1 MFFVHIFFNGVRLL
15 GAYWNVVCGKTKRI
29 AEMKGLIILR
39 VLSGL
44 GEGTMYAGLTDL
56 LAAWVP
62 LNERTTLGS
71 LAYGGSTVI
80 SIPHMYTHNS
90 IAFHTHKH
98 QLQSPPSIHRSC
110 LIYAFSILARIYPK
124 HYMKRVKLS
133 TIPLRNK
140 VPYVVEYLILTMI
153 TIDLYLLLDLL
164 LFLSI
169 LLSDDNK
176 FSAA

>member
-1 MFFVHIFFNGVRLL
+1 ME
-15 GAYWNVVCGKTKRI
+15 CGITERI

-80 SIPHMYTHNS
+80 SIPHMHTHNS
-90 IAFHTHKH
+90 IAFHTHTNTNFKAPH
-98 QLQSPPSIHRSC
+98 
-110 LIYAFSILARIYPK
+110 
-124 HYMKRVKLS
+124 LS
-133 TIPLRNK
+133 TDH
-140 VPYVVEYLILTMI
+140 V
-153 TIDLYLLLDLL
+153 
-164 LFLSI
+164 
-169 LLSDDNK
+169 
-176 FSAA
+176 